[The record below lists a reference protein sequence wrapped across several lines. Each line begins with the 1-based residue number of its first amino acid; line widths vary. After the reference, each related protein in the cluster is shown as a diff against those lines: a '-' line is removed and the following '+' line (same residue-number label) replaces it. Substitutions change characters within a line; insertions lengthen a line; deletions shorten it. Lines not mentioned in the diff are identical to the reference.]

1 MHQLSNFAQYLVNQ
15 GIPVSFAIEYDR
27 QPTDKKINTLRF
39 LLSLP
44 ERGMPI
50 SPPAALAIAFELA
63 NLGYQP
69 E

>member
-15 GIPVSFAIEYDR
+15 GIRVSLALKYDR
-27 QPTDKKINTLRF
+27 QSTDKKINTLRF

-44 ERGMPI
+44 ELRMPI

-69 E
+69 D